1 VTLVARHVLCFGH
14 ITANS
19 EHLPT
24 EFFNHPGRFL
34 VALVGHVGNNHAGG
48 LTLKTPAPQPRPMP
62 LPAPG
67 HEGNLA
73 CEAPI

>member
-14 ITANS
+14 ITADS
-19 EHLPT
+19 EHLPA

-34 VALVGHVGNNHAGG
+34 VALVGHVGKTTRAASRANASAAAPADAASGAGD
-48 LTLKTPAPQPRPMP
+48 
-62 LPAPG
+62 
-67 HEGNLA
+67 EGNLA